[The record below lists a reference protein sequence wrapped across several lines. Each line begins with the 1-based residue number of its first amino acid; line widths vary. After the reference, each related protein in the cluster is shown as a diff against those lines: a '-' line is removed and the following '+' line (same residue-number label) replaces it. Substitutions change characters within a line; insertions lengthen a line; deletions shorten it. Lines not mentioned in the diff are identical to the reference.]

1 MKTVESLGEF
11 INEIETRIRP
21 NNSMD
26 KKCIL
31 WFRGHRCATWDVIPT
46 IRRGYN
52 KEEQNFTNRF
62 RSRAGT
68 RYERLPRHEDLA
80 AWLSLMQHYGLPT
93 RLLDWTR
100 SPLIALYFALERS
113 IYEDLNGQ
121 DACIWIL
128 DPHLMNIKEGFGVW
142 TPPIDAGTCLEF
154 LEPAFYHDSPEND
167 KVIAA
172 MATET
177 DERMFVQQGCFTI
190 HSCTEPL
197 NKRNGHEDYLS
208 ALKIPTDK
216 VKDMAFLIDDCG
228 FRKGDIYPDLEHL
241 AGELKGRHQH

>member
-1 MKTVESLGEF
+1 MKTVKSVGEF

-21 NNSMD
+21 NKSMN
-26 KKCIL
+26 KRIL
-31 WFRGHRCATWDVIPT
+31 WYRGQRRAKWDLEPT

-52 KEEQNFTNRF
+52 DEERNFTNRF

-68 RYERLPRHEDLA
+68 RYERLPRHNDLA

-100 SPLIALYFALERS
+100 SPLIALYFALERY
-113 IYEDLNGQ
+113 IYEDLDAQ

-128 DPHLMNIKEGFGVW
+128 DPHRMNINEGFGKW
-142 TPPIDAGTCLEF
+142 TPPIDARTCLSMV
-154 LEPAFYHDSPEND
+154 EPAFYHDSPENS
-167 KVIAA
+167 KVMAA

-177 DERMFVQQGCFTI
+177 DGRMFVQQGCFTI
-190 HSCTEPL
+190 HSDPEPL
-197 NKRNGHEDYLS
+197 NNRNGHEDYLS
-208 ALKIPTDK
+208 ALKIPADK
-216 VKDMAFLIDDCG
+216 VKDMAFSIDDCG

-241 AGELKGRHQH
+241 ASEFKGRHRR